1 MQLLLI
7 KNLRDVQ
14 RRPLRTLLTV
24 VGVLLGVAG
33 VVAISYTGRNLAA
46 AERQTYASTRQPDIT
61 AYVNN
66 LSPTLLEFIAHR
78 DNVAEVDSRATQYTR
93 ITVGDEWVATLLT
106 GVPDFQQMPLA
117 SLELVSGHYPGR
129 DEIAFDITSTKLTP
143 IKLGDLVALQPR
155 AGDPITYARVS
166 GFVRAPATLD
176 ASIVNQASAFMPDR
190 EVRQIIGSANDNFLL
205 ARVADPQRA
214 SQTAN
219 EIQSFLDKR
228 GVSSGSYTVRDPSEF
243 TGSRELGTLLLLL
256 RVFSYV
262 GAVLSSF
269 LVANTIAAVMLEETR
284 QIGVIKALGGSRWD
298 AMRTYLLFAGIIGL
312 SGAVLGWGIGLL
324 FGRVLSRYLAGLSGL
339 VLPAFSFSPREVV
352 LAGVVGLGVA
362 LSSAAIPAWLA
373 ARQRVAPLL
382 ANRGVVADFR
392 RGFVQRITQ
401 GISRLGALPAMGLRN
416 LARRPT
422 RAGITLA
429 LVAASV
435 AAFLA
440 TQALSN
446 SVNHTVDEL
455 YDLYGA
461 DGWVYFNQPMQAG
474 FARTLETDPD
484 VTKAELWTT
493 AQASIGS
500 LRTDAWGMPEDP
512 RIYTVRLTAG
522 TWLRPANPVAA
533 VLTSNLAA
541 TLQARV
547 GDVLPLDIGKR
558 TGLVQVVGIVDD
570 QSTYLGATST
580 GKIFLSNDDLQ
591 QIAGGVSQV
600 MALKLR
606 SSDPA
611 AVDASLHEVEQ
622 RFSQYHPVTLA
633 MYRDKA
639 SSRQAIN
646 ILTLML
652 DVMVV
657 IVGIVGLAGIANT
670 LLINLTERRREFG
683 VLRALGASSR
693 QVVRLVM
700 TEALGLAALGCALGL
715 LIGYPLARY
724 LVVLTGA
731 QLFQLDFQLG
741 PLSILG

>member
-1 MQLLLI
+1 
-7 KNLRDVQ
+7 
-14 RRPLRTLLTV
+14 
-24 VGVLLGVAG
+24 
-33 VVAISYTGRNLAA
+33 
-46 AERQTYASTRQPDIT
+46 
-61 AYVNN
+61 
-66 LSPTLLEFIAHR
+66 
-78 DNVAEVDSRATQYTR
+78 
-93 ITVGDEWVATLLT
+93 
-106 GVPDFQQMPLA
+106 
-117 SLELVSGHYPGR
+117 
-129 DEIAFDITSTKLTP
+129 
-143 IKLGDLVALQPR
+143 
-155 AGDPITYARVS
+155 VS

-190 EVRQIIGSANDNFLL
+190 EVRQIMGSANDNFLL
-205 ARVADPQRA
+205 VRVDDPERA
-214 SQTAN
+214 SQTAS

-228 GVSSGSYTVRDPSEF
+228 GVSSGSYTVRDPSGF

-312 SGAVLGWGIGLL
+312 SGAALGWGCGLL

-352 LAGVVGLGVA
+352 LALVVGLGVA
-362 LSSAAIPAWLA
+362 LSSAAVPAWLA

-392 RGFVQRITQ
+392 RGFVQQLTHWL
-401 GISRLGALPAMGLRN
+401 GRLGALPAMGLRN

-446 SVNHTVDEL
+446 SVNFTVDEL
-455 YDLYGA
+455 YALYGA

-474 FARTLETDPD
+474 FAQTLETDPN
-484 VTKAELWTT
+484 VTGAELWTT

-500 LRTDAWGMPEDP
+500 VRTDAWGMPVDP
-512 RIYTVRLTAG
+512 TIYTVRLTAG

-591 QIAGGVSQV
+591 QIAGGAAQV

-606 SSDPA
+606 SSDPG
-611 AVDASLHEVEQ
+611 AVDASLHEIEQ

-657 IVGIVGLAGIANT
+657 IVGVVGLAGIANT

-693 QVVRLVM
+693 QVIRLVI

-715 LIGYPLARY
+715 VIGYPLARY

-731 QLFQLDFQLG
+731 QLFQLDFRLG
-741 PLSILG
+741 PLSVFGIIVVALVATAAVATGPGLIAARLRPIRVLRYE